1 MIHKNW
7 WKYLGVIILL
17 YVFTVGMLVPLK
29 PGITEIK
36 PSSVRTGETVTFK
49 VWGYNSNFTQAQQP
63 TRAWLK
69 LDDDRALSAQRVVIK
84 SDTMLEVEFMIPE
97 YLPVAQKVQD
107 FALILDN
114 DVDGPSV
121 LPSAVFITQDSV
133 DAERGE
139 QVWVNQPVQN
149 LTDAG
154 GMTFPF
160 RNILGETIRNT
171 YFHVALWLAMF
182 MLFIAGVYHSIQYL
196 RLKKSASDSW
206 AVSYTTIGILLGILG
221 VITGAIWAKNTWGAY
236 WSWDVKQ
243 NTTAIALLIYLA
255 YFVLRASFEDPEQ
268 QARIGAVYNIFAFAA
283 LVPLIYVIPRLTD
296 SLHPGAGGNITF
308 GSQDLDNTMR
318 MVFYPAVIGWTLIGL
333 WMVTLLYRTKRI
345 QEKLWDL

>member
-1 MIHKNW
+1 M
-7 WKYLGVIILL
+7 IILL
-17 YVFTVGMLVPLK
+17 YVFIVGMLVPLK
-29 PGITEIK
+29 PGIIEVQPTSIRAGDE
-36 PSSVRTGETVTFK
+36 VTLR
-49 VWGYNSNFTQAQQP
+49 VHGYNSRYTQAQGEL
-63 TRAWLK
+63 RAWLK
-69 LDDDRALSAQRVVIK
+69 LDNEKALQARRVTVNN
-84 SDTMLEVEFMIPE
+84 DTLLEAEFSIPS
-97 YLPVAQKVQD
+97 YLPVGRRVQD

-133 DAERGE
+133 DEARGLE
-139 QVWVNQPVQN
+139 VWPNTPVQD
-149 LTDAG
+149 LHDVG

-171 YFHVALWLAMF
+171 YFHVALWLAMLL
-182 MLFIAGVYHSIQYL
+182 LFIASVYHAVQYL
-196 RLKKSASDSW
+196 RLRQSVHDTWSASF
-206 AVSYTTIGILLGILG
+206 TTVGVLFGLLGLL
-221 VITGAIWAKNTWGAY
+221 TGAIWAKNTWGAY

-255 YFVLRASFEDPEQ
+255 YFVLRSSFEDPEQ
-268 QARIGAVYNIFAFAA
+268 KARIAAVYNLFAFAT
-283 LVPLIYVIPRLTD
+283 LIPLIYVIPRLTV

-333 WMVTLLYRTKRI
+333 WLATLKFRLERLHESWWERN
-345 QEKLWDL
+345 

>member
-1 MIHKNW
+1 MINKNW
-7 WKYLGVIILL
+7 WKYLGAVILL
-17 YVFTVGMLVPLK
+17 YVLTVGMLVPLK
-29 PGITEIK
+29 PGISDVN

-49 VWGYNSNFTQAQQP
+49 VWGYNSNFSKAEEP

-69 LDDDRALSAQRVVIK
+69 LNDEQALSARRVTIM
-84 SDTMLEVEFMIPE
+84 SDTMLEVEFTIPE

-107 FALILDN
+107 FSLILDN

-121 LPSAVFITQDSV
+121 LPSAVFVTQDSV
-133 DAERGE
+133 DAASGER
-139 QVWVNQPVQN
+139 VWTNDPVKDLHN
-149 LTDAG
+149 VS

-182 MLFIAGVYHSIQYL
+182 TIFIAGVYQSVRYL
-196 RLKKSASDSW
+196 RSKDPARDNW
-206 AVSYTTIGILLGILG
+206 AVSYTTIGVLLGLLG
-221 VITGAIWAKNTWGAY
+221 VLTGAIWAKNTWGAY

-268 QARIGAVYNIFAFAA
+268 QARISAVYNIFAFAA
-283 LVPLIYVIPRLTD
+283 LIPLIYVIPRLTD

-318 MVFYPAVIGWTLIGL
+318 MVFYPAVIGWTLLGV
-333 WMVTLLYRTKRI
+333 WMATLLFRVRRL
-345 QEKLWDL
+345 QERLYE